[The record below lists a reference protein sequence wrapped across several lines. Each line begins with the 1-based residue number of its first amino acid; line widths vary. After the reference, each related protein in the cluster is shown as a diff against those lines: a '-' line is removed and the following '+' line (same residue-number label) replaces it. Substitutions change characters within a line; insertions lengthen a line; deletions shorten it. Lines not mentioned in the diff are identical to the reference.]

1 MTKKKSTTKMRT
13 TSVTI
18 VDRKGSESITL
29 GIQFENVA
37 DLISKIDE
45 AIDNTEWRKVYVT
58 VDTMDFSNEEIE
70 ELNENDIF

>member
-1 MTKKKSTTKMRT
+1 MRT

-18 VDRKGSESITL
+18 VDRKGPESITL
-29 GIQFENVA
+29 GIQFENIT

-45 AIDNTEWRKVYVT
+45 AIDNTDWRKVYVT
-58 VDTMDFSNEEIE
+58 VDTMDFSDEEIQ

>member
-1 MTKKKSTTKMRT
+1 MRT

-18 VDRKGSESITL
+18 VDRKGSEALTF

-45 AIDNTEWRKVYVT
+45 AIDKTDWRKVYVT
-58 VDTMDFSNEEIE
+58 VDSMNFTAEEIE
-70 ELNENDIF
+70 ELEANEIY

>member
-1 MTKKKSTTKMRT
+1 MRT

-18 VDRKGSESITL
+18 VDRKGSESLTF

-45 AIDNTEWRKVYVT
+45 AIDNTDWRKVYVT
-58 VDTMDFSNEEIE
+58 VDSMNFTAEEIE
-70 ELNENDIF
+70 ELEANEIY